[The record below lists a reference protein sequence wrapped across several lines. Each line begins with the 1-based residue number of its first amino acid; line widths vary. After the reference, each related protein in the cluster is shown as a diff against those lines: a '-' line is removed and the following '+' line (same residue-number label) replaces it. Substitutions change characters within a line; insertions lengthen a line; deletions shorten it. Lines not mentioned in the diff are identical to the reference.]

1 MELVVTNQTP
11 IEIALGIDEQGMTTA
26 RKLYEF
32 LEMDSK
38 NYSRW
43 YKQNIENN
51 SFAME
56 NEDYFPFVINEEW
69 GGRASKDA
77 KLTSDFAKKLSMTAK
92 NEKGEQARDYF
103 VTVENITRD
112 TQLQLQSLSPELRF
126 MIQTEIK
133 DRQQD
138 KLLQQH
144 EERFNQIEGNLP
156 ITPSECNLVSRKANA
171 RVKSVISENNLIVNK
186 KQKGRLMNELRHDA
200 TIITGVTQYNYILKK
215 DLEKVIAYINNW
227 YPSGATLAGILGYEQ
242 QTLFENE
249 HKKKTFNNRPRLV

>member
-200 TIITGVTQYNYILKK
+200 TIIAGVTQYNYILKK

-227 YPSGATLAGILGYEQ
+227 YPSGATLAGIRGYEQ
-242 QTLFENE
+242 QSLFKNE
-249 HKKKTFNNRPRLV
+249 HKKRHSTTDQD

>member
-112 TQLQLQSLSPELRF
+112 TQLQLQSLSHELRF

-200 TIITGVTQYNYILKK
+200 TIIAGVTQYNYILKK
-215 DLEKVIAYINNW
+215 DIEKVIAYINNW
-227 YPSGATLAGILGYEQ
+227 YPSGATLAGIMGYEQ
-242 QTLFENE
+242 QSLFKNE
-249 HKKKTFNNRPRLV
+249 HKKRHSTTDQD

>member
-200 TIITGVTQYNYILKK
+200 TIIAGVTQYNYILKK

-227 YPSGATLAGILGYEQ
+227 YPSGATLAGIMGYEQ
-242 QTLFENE
+242 QSLFKNE
-249 HKKKTFNNRPRLV
+249 HKKRHSLIRQD

>member
-200 TIITGVTQYNYILKK
+200 TIIAGVTQYNYILKK

-227 YPSGATLAGILGYEQ
+227 YPSGATLAGIMGYEQ
-242 QTLFENE
+242 QSLFKNE
-249 HKKKTFNNRPRLV
+249 HKKRHSTTDQD

>member
-144 EERFNQIEGNLP
+144 KERFNQIEGNLP

>member
-26 RKLYEF
+26 RNLYEF

-200 TIITGVTQYNYILKK
+200 TIIAGVTQYNYILKK

-227 YPSGATLAGILGYEQ
+227 YPSGATLAGIMGYEQ
-242 QTLFENE
+242 QSLFKNE
-249 HKKKTFNNRPRLV
+249 HKKDIR

>member
-200 TIITGVTQYNYILKK
+200 TIIAGVTQYNYILKK
-215 DLEKVIAYINNW
+215 DIEKVIAYINNW
-227 YPSGATLAGILGYEQ
+227 YPSGATLAGIMGYEQ
-242 QTLFENE
+242 QSLFKNE
-249 HKKKTFNNRPRLV
+249 HKKRHSTTDQD

>member
-32 LEMDSK
+32 LEMNK
-38 NYSRW
+38 AHFQRW
-43 YKQNIENN
+43 AKKNIENN
-51 SFAME
+51 VFYEE
-56 NEDYFPFVINEEW
+56 NKDWWGFTIMVNGNKCKDY
-69 GGRASKDA
+69 
-77 KLTSDFAKKLSMTAK
+77 KLTTDFAKHLSMESHSARGK
-92 NEKGEQARDYF
+92 EARDYY
-103 VTVENITRD
+103 VTVENTARD

-200 TIITGVTQYNYILKK
+200 TIIAGVTQYNYILKK

-227 YPSGATLAGILGYEQ
+227 YPSGATLAGIMGYEQ
-242 QTLFENE
+242 QSLFKNE
-249 HKKKTFNNRPRLV
+249 YKKRHSLIRQD

>member
-200 TIITGVTQYNYILKK
+200 TIIAGVTQYNYILKK

-227 YPSGATLAGILGYEQ
+227 YPSGATLAGIMGYEQ
-242 QTLFENE
+242 QSLFKNE
-249 HKKKTFNNRPRLV
+249 HKKRHSLIQQD

>member
-1 MELVVTNQTP
+1 MR
-11 IEIALGIDEQGMTTA
+11 II
-26 RKLYEF
+26 
-32 LEMDSK
+32 
-38 NYSRW
+38 
-43 YKQNIENN
+43 
-51 SFAME
+51 
-56 NEDYFPFVINEEW
+56 
-69 GGRASKDA
+69 SKDA

-156 ITPSECNLVSRKANA
+156 ITPSECNLISRE
-171 RVKSVISENNLIVNK
+171 VKSRIKKVISENNLIVNN
-186 KQKGRLMNELRHDA
+186 KQRRKLFNEIKHDA
-200 TIITGVTQYNYILKK
+200 TIIAGVTQYNYILKK
-215 DLEKVIAYINNW
+215 DLDKVIAYINNW
-227 YPSGATLAGILGYEQ
+227 YPSGAALAVIMGYEQ
-242 QTLFENE
+242 QSLFKNE
-249 HKKKTFNNRPRLV
+249 HKKRHSTTDQD

>member
-77 KLTSDFAKKLSMTAK
+77 KLTSDFAKKLSMTAT

>member
-227 YPSGATLAGILGYEQ
+227 YPSGATLAGIMGYEQ
-242 QTLFENE
+242 QSLFKNE
-249 HKKKTFNNRPRLV
+249 HKKRHSTTDQD

>member
-32 LEMDSK
+32 LEMNK
-38 NYSRW
+38 AHFQRW
-43 YKQNIENN
+43 AKKNIENN
-51 SFAME
+51 VFYEE
-56 NEDYFPFVINEEW
+56 NKDWWGFTMMVNGNKCKDY
-69 GGRASKDA
+69 
-77 KLTSDFAKKLSMTAK
+77 KLTTDFAKHLSMESHSARGK
-92 NEKGEQARDYF
+92 EARDYY
-103 VTVENITRD
+103 VAVENTTRD

-156 ITPSECNLVSRKANA
+156 ITPYECNLISREVKA
-171 RVKSVISENNLIVNK
+171 RIKKVINEYNLILNK
-186 KQKGRLMNELRHDA
+186 EQRRKLFDEIKHDA
-200 TIITGVTQYNYILKK
+200 TIIAGVSQYNFILKK
-215 DLEKVIAYINNW
+215 DLDKVIIYIHNW
-227 YPSGATLAGILGYEQ
+227 FPSGAILASILGYEQ
-242 QTLFENE
+242 QKLFIET
-249 HKKKTFNNRPRLV
+249 KKDIHG

>member
-186 KQKGRLMNELRHDA
+186 KTER
-200 TIITGVTQYNYILKK
+200 TIDERAET
-215 DLEKVIAYINNW
+215 
-227 YPSGATLAGILGYEQ
+227 
-242 QTLFENE
+242 
-249 HKKKTFNNRPRLV
+249 

>member
-11 IEIALGIDEQGMTTA
+11 IEIALGIDEQSMTTA

-112 TQLQLQSLSPELRF
+112 TQLQLHNLSPELQF
-126 MIQTEIK
+126 MIQSEIK
-133 DRQQD
+133 LKEHDRRLD
-138 KLLQQH
+138 LL
-144 EERFNQIEGNLP
+144 EGDLP
-156 ITPSECNLVSRKANA
+156 ITPSECNLISRE
-171 RVKSVISENNLIVNK
+171 VKSRIKKVISENNLIVNN
-186 KQKGRLMNELRHDA
+186 KQRRKLFNEIKHDA
-200 TIITGVTQYNYILKK
+200 TIIAGVTQYNYILKK

-227 YPSGATLAGILGYEQ
+227 YPSGATLAGIMGYEQ
-242 QTLFENE
+242 QSLFKNE
-249 HKKKTFNNRPRLV
+249 HKKRHSLIRQD